1 MGYPCPAVQN
11 ELMISMQNSV
21 CIVGIGAVTAIG
33 LTAPATAAAARA
45 GIANF
50 NDHPYMIDRYGD
62 PYVLAMVPSL
72 ETTTMGADRS
82 IQLALPAMQEA
93 LRPLTGFDKS
103 VFQVEAQIGLPEDR
117 PGFPKD
123 LQVKL
128 SGEVRKLSTETYEI
142 NEIAFIAKGHSAG
155 LMALEAGSRQV
166 LNHACEFCLVGGVD
180 SYVEP
185 ATLDWLE
192 ENDQLHVPANAWG
205 FIPGEAASFCLLCS
219 VDTAKK
225 YRLPVRAQL
234 LAVATTVEENR
245 IKTETVCIGKGL
257 TLAVKNCLQEL
268 PGDVRIDYTICDQNG
283 EAYRADE
290 FGFMLA
296 RLSERFADPSDYLAP
311 ADCWGDVG
319 AASGPLFINS
329 VIAAAEK
336 GYGKGPHAL
345 LWTSSEGG
353 ERSAAIV
360 YAEMKEGEGG

>member
-1 MGYPCPAVQN
+1 MHNP
-11 ELMISMQNSV
+11 V
-21 CIVGIGAVTAIG
+21 CIVGIGAVTSIG
-33 LTAPATAAAARA
+33 LNAPATAAAARA

-72 ETTTMGADRS
+72 ETGIIGAERYV
-82 IQLALPAMQEA
+82 QMALPAMQEA

-117 PGFPKD
+117 PGFPGD
-123 LQVKL
+123 LQRILSDEVK
-128 SGEVRKLSTETYEI
+128 KLGSEAYTMS
-142 NEIAFIAKGHSAG
+142 EIAFIVKGHSAG
-155 LMALEAGSRQV
+155 LMALEAGSRKI

-180 SYVEP
+180 SYLDP
-185 ATLDWLE
+185 DTLDWIE
-192 ENDQLHVPANAWG
+192 DNEQLHVPSNAWG
-205 FIPGEAASFCLLCS
+205 FIPGEAAAFCLLCS
-219 VDTAKK
+219 QNTAEK

-234 LAVATTVEENR
+234 LAISTAIEENR
-245 IKTETVCIGKGL
+245 IKTETVCLGKGL
-257 TLAVKNCLQEL
+257 TMSVKNCLQEL
-268 PGDVRIDYTICDQNG
+268 PADFRIDYTICDQNG

-296 RLSERFADPSDYLAP
+296 RLSERFVDPSDYLAP

-336 GYGKGPHAL
+336 GYAKGPHTL

-353 ERSAAIV
+353 ERSAAII
-360 YAEMKEGEGG
+360 YAEIRERGMS